1 MRITL
6 AQTSPKLN
14 RSNLGEIVDIINT
27 HKNESDLIVFPELS
41 LNGYLLQDKLFED
54 AWELSELQEIQE
66 LSKDIDIAVGVA
78 LRDGDS
84 FRNAALYYSE
94 GKLLNQHNKVHLPNY
109 GMFEEARYFTA
120 GDDFESFSVKDKK
133 VSMLVCEDLWH
144 ESVHHDI
151 IEENPDLVVAL
162 VASPARGFSDDGL
175 KIQTQWYDI
184 IKTVA
189 KEANAKVV
197 FVNRVGFEDG
207 LGFWGGSCIL
217 NENADILHQLPNYE
231 TLTETFEI

>member
-14 RSNLGEIVDIINT
+14 RSNLGEIIDIIQA
-27 HKNESDLIVFPELS
+27 HKDESDLIVFPELS
-41 LNGYLLQDKLFED
+41 LNGYLLQDKLYED
-54 AWELSELQEIQE
+54 AWELSELVELQE
-66 LSKDIDIAVGVA
+66 LSKDIDIVVGAA
-78 LRDGDS
+78 LRDGDG
-84 FRNAALYYSE
+84 FRNAGLYYSK

-109 GMFEEARYFTA
+109 GMFEEARYFNA
-120 GDDFESFSVKDKK
+120 GDKFESFSVEDKK
-133 VSMLVCEDLWH
+133 VSMLVCEDMWH

-151 IEENPDLVVAL
+151 IKENPDLVVAL

-175 KIQTQWYDI
+175 DIQKQWYKI

-189 KEANAKVV
+189 KEANTKII

-217 NENADILHQLPNYE
+217 DENADILHQLPNYE
-231 TLTETFEI
+231 NLTQTFEI

>member
-14 RSNLGEIVDIINT
+14 RSNLGEIVDIIKA

-41 LNGYLLQDKLFED
+41 LNGYLLQDKLYED
-54 AWELSELQEIQE
+54 AWELSELTELQE
-66 LSKDIDIAVGVA
+66 LSREIDIVVGVA
-78 LRDGDS
+78 LRDGDG
-84 FRNAALYYSE
+84 FRNAGLYYSN
-94 GKLLNQHNKVHLPNY
+94 GQLLNQHNKVHLPNY
-109 GMFEEARYFTA
+109 GMFEEARYFNA
-120 GDDFESFSVKDKK
+120 GDEFESFGVADKK

-151 IEENPDLVVAL
+151 IEENPDFVIAL
-162 VASPARGFSDDGL
+162 VASPARGFNDDGL
-175 KIQTQWYDI
+175 EIQKQWYEI
-184 IKTVA
+184 IQTVA
-189 KEANAKVV
+189 KEANTKVV

-217 NENADILHQLPNYE
+217 DENADILHQLPNYE